1 MYALNKI
8 LKDTNETFK
17 GFKLKLSTKD
27 LKLYWLSSDSTL
39 KYIVNMYCIRHVYNQ
54 TKAVQSQK
62 VIDKLKED
70 LEGYIKKLKSFKL
83 SISTKNI

>member
-1 MYALNKI
+1 
-8 LKDTNETFK
+8 
-17 GFKLKLSTKD
+17 
-27 LKLYWLSSDSTL
+27 
-39 KYIVNMYCIRHVYNQ
+39 MYCIRHVYNQ